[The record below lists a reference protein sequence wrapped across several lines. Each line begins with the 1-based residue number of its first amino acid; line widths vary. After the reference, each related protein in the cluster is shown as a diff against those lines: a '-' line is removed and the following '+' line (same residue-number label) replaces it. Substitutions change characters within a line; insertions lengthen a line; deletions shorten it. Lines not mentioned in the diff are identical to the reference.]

1 MSADIRITR
10 PPATAKSEIVALYN
24 YWRSKV
30 PADGTLPGRKH
41 IDPLDIPKLLPHIWL
56 IDVVDDSRRFR
67 VRLLGTALVDTGTPL
82 KRGDFVVDRLLPEQR
97 AASLAEFESVVQS
110 REPLWYRGPVNLRH
124 DTYVYEV
131 ERIFL
136 PLAADGRHVDMLLC
150 LSLIQ
155 RVENGR
161 AGG

>member
-1 MSADIRITR
+1 MSADTRVIR
-10 PPATAKSEIVALYN
+10 PPATAKPEIIALYD
-24 YWRSKV
+24 YWRSKAPV
-30 PADGTLPGRKH
+30 DGTLPGRKH

-56 IDVVDDSRRFR
+56 VDVVDDPRRFR
-67 VRLLGTALVDTGTPL
+67 VRLLGTALVAIGTPL
-82 KRGDFVVDRLLPEQR
+82 KVGEFILDRLLPEQR

-124 DTYVYEV
+124 GTYVHEV

-150 LSLIQ
+150 LSLIR
-155 RVENGR
+155 RVENSR
-161 AGG
+161 SPR